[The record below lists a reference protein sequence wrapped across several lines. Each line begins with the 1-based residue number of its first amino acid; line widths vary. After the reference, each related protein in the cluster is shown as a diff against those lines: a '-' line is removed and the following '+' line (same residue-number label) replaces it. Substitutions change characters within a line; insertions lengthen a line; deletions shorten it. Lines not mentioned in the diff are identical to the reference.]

1 MPLDCLNLEL
11 LHRFDGD
18 NGKSEDDAH
27 RGLHKGNST
36 ESELNLELLL
46 IMAVQSLNSHGD

>member
-1 MPLDCLNLEL
+1 MPLDCLNLGL
-11 LHRFDGD
+11 LHRLDGD
-18 NGKSEDDAH
+18 NGKSDDDAH